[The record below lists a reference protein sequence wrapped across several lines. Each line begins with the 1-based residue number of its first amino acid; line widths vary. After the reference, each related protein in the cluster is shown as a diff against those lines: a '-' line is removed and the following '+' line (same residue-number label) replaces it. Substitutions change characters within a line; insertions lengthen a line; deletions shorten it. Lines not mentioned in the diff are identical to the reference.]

1 MTEGN
6 IGGQLVR
13 FSIPLIFS
21 ALLQQLY
28 SWTDALLVGNFVG
41 EASLAAIGATN
52 VLYGMF
58 LAILQGF
65 AVGVSILVS
74 QAYGQG
80 DTGSVRRSAS
90 TFVLVVLGV
99 SLALVAIGIGAVRP
113 LLRLLSTPEEILP
126 EATQYLTVL
135 YLGLPAMAV
144 YNILNAILR
153 GMGDSRTPLL
163 AIVISSLSNIA
174 LDLLFIAGFGW
185 GIAGAAWAT
194 ILAQVLMTAFLLA
207 YVPRRHPMLR
217 RAERERLID
226 RMVLRRGVSLGL
238 PTALQSSVHSV
249 GGLLLQNVM
258 NSFGAQVVA
267 AITTAY
273 RIDSMGLLPTINIGS
288 GIATFVGQ
296 NKGAGQMDRARRGL
310 RVGSGIMLA
319 TSLLTTALFV
329 LLGASLMRLFGV
341 SEGAVRIGRD
351 FLYFCAVFYPIFG
364 LQQAFVG
371 YLQGIGD
378 VRFVAFASISGL
390 AVRVAISYAFAGAF
404 GHQVIAYSEM
414 ASWVYGFF
422 VCMGR
427 YLWVRRR
434 PAGNGAAARL

>member
-226 RMVLRRGVSLGL
+226 RMVLDRK
-238 PTALQSSVHSV
+238 SVV
-249 GGLLLQNVM
+249 
-258 NSFGAQVVA
+258 
-267 AITTAY
+267 
-273 RIDSMGLLPTINIGS
+273 
-288 GIATFVGQ
+288 
-296 NKGAGQMDRARRGL
+296 
-310 RVGSGIMLA
+310 
-319 TSLLTTALFV
+319 
-329 LLGASLMRLFGV
+329 
-341 SEGAVRIGRD
+341 
-351 FLYFCAVFYPIFG
+351 
-364 LQQAFVG
+364 
-371 YLQGIGD
+371 
-378 VRFVAFASISGL
+378 
-390 AVRVAISYAFAGAF
+390 
-404 GHQVIAYSEM
+404 
-414 ASWVYGFF
+414 
-422 VCMGR
+422 
-427 YLWVRRR
+427 
-434 PAGNGAAARL
+434 